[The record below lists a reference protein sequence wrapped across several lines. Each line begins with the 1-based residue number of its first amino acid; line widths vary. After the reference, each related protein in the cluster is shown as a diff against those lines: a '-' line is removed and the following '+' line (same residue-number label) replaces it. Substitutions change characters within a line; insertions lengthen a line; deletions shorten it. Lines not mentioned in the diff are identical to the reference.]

1 MTGYERIQAALSG
14 KRPDKTP
21 IMLHNFMMAVKEAG
35 YTMAQ
40 YRNDPKVI
48 AECFIRAVEKYQ
60 YDGILV
66 DLDTVTLAGA
76 CGVEVDFPE
85 YEPARSHTGCL
96 SSLAAVGQLKPVDI
110 PSYRYANIWCEAVS
124 ILKDYFKNEIYIRGN
139 CDQAPFSLATMIRG
153 VEDMMMDL
161 CLEDEKRVFALLDYC
176 YEATTQFIRMMKEA
190 GADMVSN
197 GDSPAGPSM
206 LSPDMYEKFAL
217 PYEKKVCGYAH
228 QLEMP
233 YMLHICGDTGL
244 ILDKMITCGADSL
257 ELDYKT
263 NIRAAEEK
271 MRNSILFSGN
281 IDPSGVIALGTPEL
295 VREKTRSLLD
305 VFKENPRFILNAGCA
320 IPPMTPPE
328 NLFAMISTA
337 REYE

>member
-14 KRPDKTP
+14 KKPDKTP
-21 IMLHNFMMAVKEAG
+21 IMLHNFMMAAKEAG

-40 YRNDPKVI
+40 YRNDPKII

-60 YDGILV
+60 YDGVLV

-76 CGVEVDFPE
+76 CGVEIDFPE
-85 YEPARSHTGCL
+85 NEPARSHTGCL
-96 SSLAAVGQLKPVDI
+96 SSLAEVEQLKPVDI
-110 PSYRYANIWCEAVS
+110 QSYKYANIWCEAVS
-124 ILKDYFKNEIYIRGN
+124 LLKSYFKEEIYIRGN

-153 VEDMMMDL
+153 VESMMMDL

-176 YEATTQFIRMMKEA
+176 NEATTQFIRMMKEA

-206 LSPDMYEKFAL
+206 LSPDMYGKFAL
-217 PYEKKVCGYAH
+217 PYEKKVCEYAH
-228 QLEMP
+228 QLNIP
-233 YMLHICGDTGL
+233 YMLHICGNTDI
-244 ILDKMITCGADSL
+244 ILDRMVTTGADAL

-263 NIRAAEEK
+263 DFRKAEEM
-271 MRNSILFSGN
+271 MRRQIAFSGN

-295 VREKTRSLLD
+295 VREKTIELLEF
-305 VFKENPRFILNAGCA
+305 FKDNPRLILNAGCA
-320 IPPMTPPE
+320 IPSITPQE
-328 NLFAMISTA
+328 NLFAMISAA
-337 REYE
+337 REF